1 MDNKITKP
9 RLSNFL
15 AYRWI
20 GILAVICAGIVV
32 LELLFTTLA
41 VRVTAGQSF
50 KFFYDETVVGTN
62 AGSFLELIEKDK
74 GKPDGTFSYDVLE
87 VNYENLTSDSSNYN
101 ILSLRLTVN
110 DGDAIITS
118 AKEEEVSEGK
128 TKSRLKELIDGYPI
142 YDLDSL
148 FNDAVSYLAGFRK
161 DGVGESAETVTDY
174 NKLAEI
180 VTDYNN
186 LDEAKIKKRFIE
198 RMGKDNRY
206 RAGEIS
212 ENDEYARIR
221 KLCEDVKD
229 FKKILDYSPAEGQIF
244 FEYTKYE
251 QTLNLAE
258 TEDVKSQYEPLYQKE
273 KKKRYALLPQYFPTA
288 DGKVSIPDNFRLI
301 GASDGTDSSIAIFN
315 QLSAQPDLQFETV
328 SFLVSVMKNF
338 TTVLDA

>member
-20 GILAVICAGIVV
+20 GILAVICAGIVL

-41 VRVTAGQSF
+41 VRVSAGQSF
-50 KFFYDETVVGTN
+50 KFYYDETVVGTN
-62 AGSFLELIEKDK
+62 GGNFKEIIEKDK
-74 GKPDGTFSYDVLE
+74 GKPEGTFSYDVLE

-118 AKEEEVSEGK
+118 AKEEEVGEGK
-128 TKSRLKELIDGYPI
+128 TKSRIKELIDGYPV

-148 FNDAVSYLAGFRK
+148 YNDAVSYLDKFRK
-161 DGVGESAETVTDY
+161 DGVGDGAEVVTDY
-174 NKLAEI
+174 
-180 VTDYNN
+180 DN
-186 LDEAKIKKRFIE
+186 LDETKIKENFIK

-212 ENDEYARIR
+212 ERDEYSRIR
-221 KLCEDVKD
+221 KLCEDVKN
-229 FKKILDYSPAEGQIF
+229 FKKILDYSSADNPIF

-251 QTLNLAE
+251 QVLNLAE
-258 TEDVKSQYEPLYQKE
+258 TQDAKSQYEELYQKE
-273 KKKRYALLPQYFPTA
+273 KEQETALGRKKRYALLPQYFPTA
-288 DGKVSIPDNFRLI
+288 DGKISIPDNFRLV
-301 GASDGTDSSIAIFN
+301 GASDATDSAIAIFN
-315 QLSAQPDLQFETV
+315 QLSAQPDLQFETI
-328 SFLVSVMKNF
+328 SFLVSIMKNF
-338 TTVLDA
+338 SVVLDS

>member
-20 GILAVICAGIVV
+20 GIIGVICAGIVL

-41 VRVTAGQSF
+41 IRVSAGQSF
-50 KFFYDETVVGTN
+50 KFYYDEAVVGTN
-62 AGSFLELIEKDK
+62 GGNFRELIEKDK
-74 GKPDGTFSYDVLE
+74 GKPEGTFSYDVLE
-87 VNYENLTSDSSNYN
+87 VNFENLTSDSTNYN

-118 AKEEEVSEGK
+118 AKEEDAGEGK
-128 TKSRLKELIDGYPI
+128 TKSRIKELIDGYPI

-148 FNDAVSYLAGFRK
+148 FNDAVSYLAKFRK
-161 DGVGESAETVTDY
+161 DGVGEGVEF
-174 NKLAEI
+174 

-186 LDEAKIKKRFIE
+186 LDEVKIKDNFIKRL
-198 RMGKDNRY
+198 GKDNRY
-206 RAGEIS
+206 RVGEIS
-212 ENDEYARIR
+212 VNDEYARIR

-229 FKKILDYSPAEGQIF
+229 FKKILDYSPEGNQIF

-251 QTLNLAE
+251 QTLNFAE
-258 TEDVKSQYEPLYQKE
+258 TQDDKSLYEELYQKE
-273 KKKRYALLPQYFPTA
+273 KQEETALGRKKRYAFLPQYFPTA
-288 DGKVSIPDNFRLI
+288 DGKGSIPDNFRLI
-301 GASDGTDSSIAIFN
+301 GESDGTDTAIAIFN

-328 SFLVSVMKNF
+328 SFIVTIMKNF

>member
-62 AGSFLELIEKDK
+62 AGSFVELIEKDK

-87 VNYENLTSDSSNYN
+87 VNHENLTSDSSNYN

-118 AKEEEVSEGK
+118 AKEEEVGEGK

-148 FNDAVSYLAGFRK
+148 FNDAVRYLARFRK
-161 DGVGESAETVTDY
+161 KDVGES
-174 NKLAEI
+174 AEI

-229 FKKILDYSPAEGQIF
+229 FKKILDYSPADGQIF

-251 QTLNLAE
+251 QTVNLAE

-273 KKKRYALLPQYFPTA
+273 KEQETALGRKKRYALLPQYFPTA

-301 GASDGTDSSIAIFN
+301 GASDGTDSAIAIFN

-338 TTVLDA
+338 STVLDV